1 MYKSPADMAK
11 EIRTALKEKGI
22 TSRQVS
28 VRSGYCGYSDYI
40 HAYIKDCSIDIRDI
54 EKAVAKYE
62 SIRYDE
68 YTQEILSGA
77 NTYTRVEY
85 NDDAFDAVIPK
96 YLDDAKSYME
106 QIQDFTGADLGNE
119 FYLFKENGRYIVH
132 DNNTYTRTCIYSPK
146 QLARE
151 LYMIETHKHI

>member
-1 MYKSPADMAK
+1 MYKSPAEMAK
-11 EIRTALKEKGI
+11 KIRTALKEKGI

-40 HAYIKDCSIDIRDI
+40 HAYIKDCSIDIRDV

-77 NTYTRVEY
+77 NTYTRVES
-85 NDDAFDAVIPK
+85 NDDAFDAVIPNYIDRAEK
-96 YLDDAKSYME
+96 YINNTKGS
-106 QIQDFTGADLGNE
+106 TGTDLGNE
-119 FYLFKENGRYIVH
+119 FYLFKEGSRYIVH
-132 DNNTYTRTCIYSPK
+132 DNNTYTRTCIYNPK

-151 LYMIETHKHI
+151 LYMIETHNHI